1 MIKQTIALRTPTMI
15 DRTIAAATRGR
26 LLSKVISSPINSE
39 FSPPWKLVKA
49 WFGAVRY
56 SGISSA
62 VSNEK
67 QTPLRR
73 TEANNKIII
82 EFVFPILLIF
92 FVGKGRVLF
101 DI

>member
-1 MIKQTIALRTPTMI
+1 MI

-56 SGISSA
+56 SGIVWLSSV